1 MRSTAQHLC
10 VEYMKHYRNGS
21 FELCKMVI
29 VASINFFKKTF
40 THSHCIMI
48 LTLSHHN
55 FILAFQIRNLKKKGA
70 LPADTVDNIDPKMSP
85 AQNFIILNR
94 VTGCRRCLSPMSSI
108 DSNFVNFSELELT
121 KIFWQDPLLCRQ
133 LQEYAFPDFSSL
145 QIPEQVSLVDVG
157 MWIGRVEPGFLIN
170 KFLTD
175 IGGYDEDERKK
186 KNNFSKSARR
196 MTLADIKGHLRALRQ
211 DSFDPSVY
219 TTKGYLLRGS
229 IKTDG
234 FRLQVLSF
242 KLNELNCVKYRRL
255 PPDRLPDRITST
267 LGGADYFLSEVRNVV
282 KTKED
287 IKRLWDCDPCKIKIL
302 GIDLGQAFVV
312 GASALLPSST
322 NPSQELGETKP
333 ATFFNLAIKQKAV
346 YQPTFK
352 HRSWLEHRKGQ
363 ASEGKESI
371 AKIEADLPPLCGPGA
386 SIKAYTERLQ
396 GKEGR
401 QLEEFY
407 GNVVLKKHKWNAQKA
422 RAEEYRIIANRLL
435 QLVGGSLGAKREDG
449 NKVIIGIGLGNFSSR
464 IRLSSL
470 HGTFQSYF
478 IQQVRIGIL
487 FFIFFLFVCFWLILR
502 VQFPYLFRPDR

>member
-186 KNNFSKSARR
+186 KKNFSKSARR
-196 MTLADIKGHLRALRQ
+196 MTLADIRGHLCTLRQ
-211 DSFDPSVY
+211 DSFDPSIY

-267 LGGADYFLSEVRNVV
+267 LGGSKGFGTVTLARSRSWGSIWDRRLSWVPVHSYLHLQTLVKNLGRQSPQHFLTWQSSR
-282 KTKED
+282 
-287 IKRLWDCDPCKIKIL
+287 KRCISLL
-302 GIDLGQAFVV
+302 LNTGV
-312 GASALLPSST
+312 GWSIGKDKRQKGWSLLPRSR
-322 NPSQELGETKP
+322 
-333 ATFFNLAIKQKAV
+333 
-346 YQPTFK
+346 PTFR
-352 HRSWLEHRKGQ
+352 HS
-363 ASEGKESI
+363 
-371 AKIEADLPPLCGPGA
+371 
-386 SIKAYTERLQ
+386 
-396 GKEGR
+396 
-401 QLEEFY
+401 
-407 GNVVLKKHKWNAQKA
+407 VVLGHPLRLTLSDCRGRKA
-422 RAEEYRIIANRLL
+422 
-435 QLVGGSLGAKREDG
+435 G
-449 NKVIIGIGLGNFSSR
+449 NLKNFMAT
-464 IRLSSL
+464 LS
-470 HGTFQSYF
+470 
-478 IQQVRIGIL
+478 
-487 FFIFFLFVCFWLILR
+487 
-502 VQFPYLFRPDR
+502 